1 MLIKNALMFLFI
13 ISLIN
18 ALWIYE
24 ETNIKDGGNTM
35 GKYIFKRIFASL
47 VTVWIVATVTFFLMH
62 AIPGDPFTGDKKL
75 PPQVMANL
83 QAKFGLDKPL
93 YQQYGIYFKDIVT
106 HFDFGISM
114 KNEGKTVNEIIA
126 YSFPTSAK
134 LGGISVLFT
143 LCFGIVLG
151 VVAALKQGKWVDN
164 LVMLISTVGITVPSF
179 VMSVLLMYFFA
190 VKHQWFP
197 AIGLESAKSYVL
209 PVISLSGVSMA
220 FVSRMARSSLLE
232 VVRQDYI
239 KVAKAKGMS
248 NGKIIFKHALR
259 NSLIPIV
266 TYLGPV
272 VAGVF
277 TGSFVVESI
286 FGIPGL
292 GREFVT
298 SIQNRDYT
306 LIMGVTIFYG
316 AFLILCNLI
325 VDILYV
331 FIDPRI
337 KLES

>member
-1 MLIKNALMFLFI
+1 MV
-13 ISLIN
+13 
-18 ALWIYE
+18 
-24 ETNIKDGGNTM
+24 
-35 GKYIFKRIFASL
+35 KYILKRIFASL
-47 VTVWIVATVTFFLMH
+47 VTIWIVATLTFFLMH
-62 AIPGDPFTGDKKL
+62 AIPGDPFTSDKKL
-75 PPQVMANL
+75 PPQVLANL

-93 YQQYGIYFKDIVT
+93 HTQYSNYFKGIIT
-106 HFDFGISM
+106 NFDFGVSM
-114 KNEGKTVNEIIA
+114 KNEGKTVNDIIT

-134 LGGISVLFT
+134 LGGVSIVFT
-143 LCFGIVLG
+143 LLIGVLMG
-151 VVAALKQGKWVDN
+151 VAAALKQGKWLDN
-164 LVMLISTVGITVPSF
+164 LMMVISTIGITVPSF
-179 VMSVLLMYFFA
+179 VMSVLLMYIFA
-190 VKHQWFP
+190 VKYQLLP
-197 AIGLESAKSYVL
+197 AIGLDSPNSYIL

-220 FVSRMARSSLLE
+220 FISRMARSSLLE

-248 NGKIIFKHALR
+248 DGKIIFKHALR

-272 VAGVF
+272 VAGVL

-292 GREFVT
+292 GREFVQG
-298 SIQNRDYT
+298 IANRDYT

-316 AFLILCNLI
+316 AFLIICNLI

-331 FIDPRI
+331 VIDPRI